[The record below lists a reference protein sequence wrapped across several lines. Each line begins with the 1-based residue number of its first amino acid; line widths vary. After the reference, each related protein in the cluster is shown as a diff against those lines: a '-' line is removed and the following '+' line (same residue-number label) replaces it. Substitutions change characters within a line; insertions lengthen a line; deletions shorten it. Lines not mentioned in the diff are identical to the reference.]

1 MTDINS
7 ISKDSQ
13 YTVEALDFLHGLIF
27 DILLVTDGR
36 TTDLLETLLNEKV
49 LVTVIRQE
57 QLNEEHADLLGEFSG
72 APYYIR
78 ESILISDKSRII
90 VSHNI
95 ALVNSKH
102 MPPSLFE
109 KIAHRQE
116 GIGTSIS
123 SIGLQTFRKVVES
136 GFKSG
141 EEAVD
146 LFQKPI
152 KLRFPDL
159 RNKVPY
165 KRYSIYFGLVPGI
178 QMLEYFN
185 PDVVRHRLKQVIN
198 YKIGGMNMSDETT
211 KEQKQAMKQLR
222 KEEKE
227 RVKEEMLASKQ
238 LRKEEK
244 DRVKEEERLEKQTR
258 KEEKDKV
265 KKQER
270 LEKQTRKEEK
280 DKVKKQER
288 LEKQTRKEEKERVKE
303 QKDQD

>member
-13 YTVEALDFLHGLIF
+13 YAGEALNFLHGLIF
-27 DILLVTDGR
+27 DILLETDGR
-36 TTDLLETLLNEKV
+36 TTDLLETLLNEKI
-49 LVTVIRQE
+49 LVIVIRQE
-57 QLNEEHADLLGEFSG
+57 QINEENADLLGESSG

-78 ESILISDKSRII
+78 ESILISEKSHFI

-102 MPPSLFE
+102 VPPSLFE

-116 GIGTSIS
+116 GIGKSIS
-123 SIGLQTFRKVVES
+123 SIGLHTFRKVVDS
-136 GFKSG
+136 GLKSE

-152 KLRFPDL
+152 KLHFPEL

-185 PDVVRHRLKQVIN
+185 PDVVRHRLKQVTN

-211 KEQKQAMKQLR
+211 KEQRRAMKQLR

-227 RVKEEMLASKQ
+227 RVKEQKRAMKQ

-244 DRVKEEERLEKQTR
+244 DRVKEQKSLEKQTR
-258 KEEKDKV
+258 KEEKIADSKGI
-265 KKQER
+265 E
-270 LEKQTRKEEK
+270 
-280 DKVKKQER
+280 
-288 LEKQTRKEEKERVKE
+288 
-303 QKDQD
+303 